1 MIEAFQPADY
11 VIAGLAV
18 ISAVLGLFRGFSGML
33 AFCLATAAAGFVGSF
48 GWRVSEP
55 WFEQLWARG
64 LAVLVALLVAFG
76 IVRALV
82 RRFVNGLLAQPADA
96 IFGFLTGL
104 VVVVL
109 VLAGWA
115 FSGLYLEYSFLA
127 SELARYVG

>member
-18 ISAVLGLFRGFSGML
+18 
-33 AFCLATAAAGFVGSF
+33 
-48 GWRVSEP
+48 VS
-55 WFEQLWARG
+55 
-64 LAVLVALLVAFG
+64 AVLVALLVAFG

-104 VVVVL
+104 VVVAL
-109 VLAGWA
+109 LLAGWA

-127 SELARYVG
+127 SEFARYVG

>member
-18 ISAVLGLFRGFSGML
+18 VSAVLGIFRGFSGMF
-33 AFCLATAAAGFVGSF
+33 AFCLATAAAGVVGSF
-48 GWRVSEP
+48 CWRVFEP

-64 LAVLVALLVAFG
+64 LAVLVASLVAFG

-82 RRFVNGLLAQPADA
+82 CRFVNGLLAQPADA
-96 IFGFLTGL
+96 IFGFLTGFL
-104 VVVVL
+104 VVAM

-115 FSGLYLEYSFLA
+115 VSGLFLEYSFLA
-127 SELARYVG
+127 SKLAGYVG

>member
-1 MIEAFQPADY
+1 
-11 VIAGLAV
+11 
-18 ISAVLGLFRGFSGML
+18 ML
-33 AFCLATAAAGFVGSF
+33 AFCLATAAAGVVGSF
-48 GWRVSEP
+48 GWCVSEP

-104 VVVVL
+104 VVVAL
-109 VLAGWA
+109 LLAGWA
-115 FSGLYLEYSFLA
+115 FSGLYLEYSFLS
-127 SELARYVG
+127 SEVARYVG